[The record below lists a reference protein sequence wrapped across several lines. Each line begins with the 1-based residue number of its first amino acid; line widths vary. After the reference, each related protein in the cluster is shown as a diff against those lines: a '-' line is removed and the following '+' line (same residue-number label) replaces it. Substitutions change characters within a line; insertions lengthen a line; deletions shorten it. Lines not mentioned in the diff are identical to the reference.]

1 MSVVLVIS
9 AASGSGKSTLLRRL
23 LEAHPELEFSV
34 SYTTRAP
41 RGQEREGVDYHYVSR
56 EEFER
61 RLAAGEFLEYAEV
74 FGHYYGT
81 HRGAV
86 EAARAQGRDVVL
98 DIDVQG
104 ARQLKS
110 KLPEA
115 VTIFILAPSRAEL
128 ERRLRARG
136 EDAEEAIQRRLK
148 AAAGEI
154 ARWTDYDYVVVNGDV
169 DESVQTLEAI
179 LRAERCRS
187 ARMGPAL
194 RPTLESFGQAGGAAA
209 GREQARLS

>member
-23 LEAHPELEFSV
+23 LEAHPELIFSV

-41 RGQEREGVDYHYVSR
+41 RGVEREGQDYRYVSR
-56 EEFER
+56 EEFQQ
-61 RLAAGEFLEYAEV
+61 RLAAGEFLEHAEV

-86 EAARAQGRDVVL
+86 DEARAQGRDVVL

-110 KLPEA
+110 KLPDA

-128 ERRLRARG
+128 ERRLRARA
-136 EDAEEAIQRRLK
+136 EDSEETIQRRLK

-154 ARWTDYDYVVVNGDV
+154 AHWSDYDYVVVNSDV
-169 DESVQTLEAI
+169 EESVRTMEAI

-187 ARMGPAL
+187 ERMGPAL
-194 RPTLESFGQAGGAAA
+194 RPTLESFGQEGGNR
-209 GREQARLS
+209 G

>member
-23 LEAHPELEFSV
+23 LEAHPEMMFSV

-41 RGQEREGVDYHYVSR
+41 RGQERDGVDYHYVSR
-56 EEFER
+56 EEFEQ
-61 RLAAGEFLEYAEV
+61 RLAAGEFLEHAEV

-86 EAARAQGRDVVL
+86 DEARAQGRDVVL

-110 KLPEA
+110 KLPDA

-128 ERRLRARG
+128 ERRLRARA
-136 EDAEEAIQRRLK
+136 EDTEETIQRRLK

-154 ARWTDYDYVVVNGDV
+154 ARWNDYDYVVVNGDV
-169 DESVQTLEAI
+169 EESVKTLEAI

-187 ARMGPAL
+187 ERMGPAL
-194 RPTLESFGQAGGAAA
+194 LPVLESFGQAGGD
-209 GREQARLS
+209 RS

>member
-23 LEAHPELEFSV
+23 LEAHPELKFSV

-41 RGQEREGVDYHYVSR
+41 RGREQDGIDYRFVSR
-56 EEFER
+56 GEFER

-81 HRGAV
+81 HRGV
-86 EAARAQGRDVVL
+86 LEAAQAQGQDVVL

-110 KLPEA
+110 KLPDA
-115 VTIFILAPSRAEL
+115 VTVFILAPSRAEL
-128 ERRLRARG
+128 ERRLRARA
-136 EDAEEAIQRRLK
+136 EDSEETIQRRLE

-154 ARWTDYDYVVVNGDV
+154 VHWSDYDYVVVNGDV
-169 DESVQTLEAI
+169 EEAVKTLEAI
-179 LRAERCRS
+179 LLAERCRS
-187 ARMGPAL
+187 RRMGEQL
-194 RPTLESFGQAGGAAA
+194 RPALESFLPDSRGKGE
-209 GREQARLS
+209 RS